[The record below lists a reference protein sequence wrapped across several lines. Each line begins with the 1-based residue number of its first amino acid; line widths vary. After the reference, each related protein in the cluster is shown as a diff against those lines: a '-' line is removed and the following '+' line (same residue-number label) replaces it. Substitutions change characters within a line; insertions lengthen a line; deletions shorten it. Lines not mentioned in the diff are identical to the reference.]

1 MTKEDLMQVYY
12 IDKEITSWK
21 NELESIRR
29 ASAVSGVKWG
39 AYGRAKGV
47 NSDKVSE
54 IAVKTAETQR
64 KIEQK
69 LLELEKAK
77 NEVTGYI
84 LSIDDCQTRLIFK
97 LRCLNLLSWNA
108 VADQVGGM
116 NSEDS
121 VKKRFYRYLEK
132 CS

>member
-29 ASAVSGVKWG
+29 ASVVSGTKWG
-39 AYGRAKGV
+39 VYGKTKGV

-69 LLELEKAK
+69 LLELEKVK
-77 NEVTGYI
+77 NEVTSYI

>member
-29 ASAVSGVKWG
+29 ASVVSGTKWG
-39 AYGRAKGV
+39 VYGKTKGV

-69 LLELEKAK
+69 LLELEKVK
-77 NEVTGYI
+77 NEVTSYI

-108 VADQVGGM
+108 VADQIGGM
-116 NSEDS
+116 NSEDT

>member
-21 NELESIRR
+21 NELESIRNASVISGTKWR
-29 ASAVSGVKWG
+29 AG
-39 AYGRAKGV
+39 GRPKGIG
-47 NSDKVSE
+47 SDKVAE
-54 IAVKTAETQR
+54 IAVKTAEIKR
-64 KIEQK
+64 KIEEK

-116 NSEDS
+116 NSEDT